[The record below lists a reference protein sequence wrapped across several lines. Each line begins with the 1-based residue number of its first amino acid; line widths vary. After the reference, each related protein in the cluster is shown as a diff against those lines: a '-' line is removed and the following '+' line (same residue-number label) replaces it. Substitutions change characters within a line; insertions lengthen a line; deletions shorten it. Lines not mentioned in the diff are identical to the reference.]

1 MLQAEFLTF
10 TNFVMGEISN
20 MNEKIS
26 GIFLNTGKQKE
37 TKELEHL
44 KTENEN
50 KTLIIKSL
58 LENLSQLAS
67 FLQKNHDKQNDTKVT
82 KTILPEEPIFIE
94 PKKTFKRSCNCQNSS
109 YNEPLKSF
117 NDFEVLHHN
126 ETMVNNTNYSKEENT
141 TQSKIH
147 SININ
152 FKETRRPQVGVNE
165 FSGQHTFQR
174 QKIVPGERPY
184 SEATNPRVHNSS
196 NSIASFIRN
205 IRSNFNNQ
213 LKESRARFKY
223 FPGASSTDLLL
234 YIEPT
239 LGEGQFDTAI
249 IHVGIN
255 DLLHNTTG
263 TEVLL
268 RNILKIAARCKMHG
282 IKKIFVS
289 CVLNTHKVPSDIIAK
304 LNLDISNTCRGNRFH
319 FIDNSNISMNF
330 LYTDGLHLLYSG
342 KELLAKKIILT

>member
-1 MLQAEFLTF
+1 
-10 TNFVMGEISN
+10 
-20 MNEKIS
+20 
-26 GIFLNTGKQKE
+26 
-37 TKELEHL
+37 
-44 KTENEN
+44 
-50 KTLIIKSL
+50 
-58 LENLSQLAS
+58 
-67 FLQKNHDKQNDTKVT
+67 
-82 KTILPEEPIFIE
+82 
-94 PKKTFKRSCNCQNSS
+94 
-109 YNEPLKSF
+109 
-117 NDFEVLHHN
+117 
-126 ETMVNNTNYSKEENT
+126 MVNNTNYSKEENT

-174 QKIVPGERPY
+174 QKMVPGGRPY

-255 DLLHNTTG
+255 DLLHNTAG

-268 RNILKIAARCKMHG
+268 QNILNIAARCKMHG
-282 IKKIFVS
+282 INKIFVS
-289 CVLNTHKVPSDIIAK
+289 SVLNTHKV
-304 LNLDISNTCRGNRFH
+304 
-319 FIDNSNISMNF
+319 
-330 LYTDGLHLLYSG
+330 
-342 KELLAKKIILT
+342 

>member
-82 KTILPEEPIFIE
+82 KTILPEEPTFIE

-196 NSIASFIRN
+196 NTIAFSDSIASFIRN

-255 DLLHNTTG
+255 DLLHNTAG

-268 RNILKIAARCKMHG
+268 QNILNIAARCKMHG
-282 IKKIFVS
+282 INKIFAS
-289 CVLNTHKVPSDIIAK
+289 SVLNTHKV
-304 LNLDISNTCRGNRFH
+304 
-319 FIDNSNISMNF
+319 
-330 LYTDGLHLLYSG
+330 
-342 KELLAKKIILT
+342 